1 MLIRFY
7 FVTLYPDNKKE
18 HEYAICVHNGLS
30 ITGCYHTTAN
40 EKLPIVVYSISAKCC
55 FCGYLA
61 VLVVE
66 TI

>member
-40 EKLPIVVYSISAKCC
+40 GKLPIVV
-55 FCGYLA
+55 
-61 VLVVE
+61 
-66 TI
+66 